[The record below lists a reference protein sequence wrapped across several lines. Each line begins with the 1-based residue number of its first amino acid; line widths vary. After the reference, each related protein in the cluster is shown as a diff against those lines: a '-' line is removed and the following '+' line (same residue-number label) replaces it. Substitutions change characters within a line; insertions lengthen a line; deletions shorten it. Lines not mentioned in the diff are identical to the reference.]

1 MGETKNNQEKLYKD
15 VETDGTVDKRTMKP
29 TIETEESKVLKGN
42 DREVLIGK
50 DLDEVDNIK
59 EDFNSKRRKLLNK
72 LMK

>member
-1 MGETKNNQEKLYKD
+1 
-15 VETDGTVDKRTMKP
+15 MKP